1 MYSLYALDICIY
13 DQQTIWCDLILDMPS
28 FFLLL
33 AYCVST
39 GGGCISDLRKARS
52 TYVYWDALD

>member
-13 DQQTIWCDLILDMPS
+13 DQQTMWCDLILDMPS

-33 AYCVST
+33 VYRVST
-39 GGGCISDLRKARS
+39 GSGCISDLWKAGS
-52 TYVYWDALD
+52 TYVYWGALD